1 MATIRLP
8 RDFKDFLK
16 LLNAHDAKYLVIGG
30 WAVVGHGYVR
40 LTNDFDIWIPID
52 PENAPKVKA
61 ALLEFIAVAPT
72 IEQLLTPNKIF
83 RTGEIPNRIE
93 VTTGIDGVI
102 FEDCYVN
109 RLTMSFDGVPAP
121 VIELNDL
128 LKNKRAAGR
137 LKDLNDVTYLTKIQK
152 AAKRKKK

>member
-1 MATIRLP
+1 MGTIRLP

-16 LLNAHDAKYLVIGG
+16 LLNAHAAKYLVIGG

-40 LTNDFDIWIPID
+40 LTNDFDVWIPID
-52 PENAPKVKA
+52 PENAPKIKA

-83 RTGEIPNRIE
+83 RMVVIPNRLE

-102 FEDCYVN
+102 FEKCYAN

-121 VIELNDL
+121 VISLDDL
-128 LKNKRAAGR
+128 LKNKRASGR
-137 LKDLNDVTYLTKIQK
+137 GKDLNDITYLTNVQK
-152 AAKRKKK
+152 AARRKKK